1 MSRARVV
8 LLAALLALA
17 AGAIGPGPQAAGAH
31 GSGHIDTSWRN
42 PVVPVTAAG
51 TDTPDPWIFRWRGR
65 YWLTYTTGQW
75 IEVRSAKRLA
85 GLAAARPTRLWPRLG
100 STEPADRCCEL
111 WAPEIHRLRGP
122 RGPRWY
128 VYYAAKGASDGLV
141 HRLYVLESARD
152 DPAGPYRFR
161 GQLRVPQVYA
171 IDATVAS
178 IRGRT
183 YLIYSGGSTFAPT
196 SLYLARLSDPWT
208 VSGTPIE
215 ISRPTLPWETIP
227 FAINEGPEFLL
238 HGGSLHVIYS
248 ASWCGTGAYK
258 LGRLT
263 VPRNADLLDP
273 ATWSGAKYPDPVF
286 QSAPDRGVY
295 GPGHGSFFTSPDGR
309 ESWMVYHA
317 TDDNR
322 GCFTGGLRTTRAQRF
337 TWNVD
342 DTPDFGTPVSLATDI
357 AAPGGDRTIAV
368 QAEDAVRGPSAPPSP
383 LVQDRR
389 LFGYQGLRVEPAG
402 ASGAL
407 PALWIRVPRAGR
419 YTVRLRVLGGPE
431 VGVITLVVGHRRAV
445 RRSARRA
452 SEQAVELN
460 FGVVRLG
467 AGVSALSLRS
477 RSAVTLDQVRLQPRR

>member
-31 GSGHIDTSWRN
+31 GSWHIDTSWRN

-273 ATWSGAKYPDPVF
+273 ATWSGAKDPDPVF

-317 TDDNR
+317 TDDDR
-322 GCFTGGLRTTRAQRF
+322 GCFTGGCAPRARSASPGTSTTR
-337 TWNVD
+337 
-342 DTPDFGTPVSLATDI
+342 
-357 AAPGGDRTIAV
+357 RT
-368 QAEDAVRGPSAPPSP
+368 SAP
-383 LVQDRR
+383 
-389 LFGYQGLRVEPAG
+389 
-402 ASGAL
+402 
-407 PALWIRVPRAGR
+407 
-419 YTVRLRVLGGPE
+419 
-431 VGVITLVVGHRRAV
+431 
-445 RRSARRA
+445 
-452 SEQAVELN
+452 
-460 FGVVRLG
+460 
-467 AGVSALSLRS
+467 RS
-477 RSAVTLDQVRLQPRR
+477 RSRPTSRHRVATGRSPSRRRTPCAGRAHPRHRSSRTAGCSATRASASSRREHPAHSQRCGSASRGRAATRSACACSAGPRSASSPSWSATAGR